1 MSTSPIE
8 FTTGLARETGEL
20 LLSYYRSSHA
30 RARLKDDRTVVTEA
44 DLAADRHIS
53 DAIHADFP
61 GEAVLSEEL
70 HPRLEIEAESAV
82 WVVDPLDGT
91 TNFSLG
97 LPFWGVSI
105 ARLVGGWPQVGVVY
119 FPLLD
124 ELYTVELGQGAQV
137 NGNELRTQ
145 PVLPDLPATFFSCCS
160 RTFRNYQVDILYK
173 PRVLGSAA
181 YSFCCVA
188 RGIALI
194 AFEASPKIW
203 DIAATWLL
211 VTEAGG
217 VVETY
222 DGSTF
227 FPLTAGED
235 FGKLH
240 HPTLAATTPQLL
252 EKARSK
258 IHPKGQ

>member
-1 MSTSPIE
+1 
-8 FTTGLARETGEL
+8 
-20 LLSYYRSSHA
+20 
-30 RARLKDDRTVVTEA
+30 LKDDRTVVTEA
-44 DLAADRHIS
+44 DLAADRLIS
-53 DAIHADFP
+53 EAIHKDFP

-70 HPRLEIEAESAV
+70 HPHLENEAEGIV

-105 ARLVGGWPQVGVVY
+105 ARLVGGWPQTGVLF

-124 ELYTVELGQGAQV
+124 ELYTVEKRQGARI
-137 NGNELRTQ
+137 NGEELRLQ
-145 PVLPDLPATFFSCCS
+145 PVMPDLPATFFSCCS
-160 RTFRNYQVDILYK
+160 RTFRNYQVDIPYK

-211 VTEAGG
+211 VSEAGG
-217 VVETY
+217 TVDTY
-222 DGSTF
+222 DESAF

-235 FGKLH
+235 YGRRS
-240 HPTLAATTPQLL
+240 HPALAAATPQLL